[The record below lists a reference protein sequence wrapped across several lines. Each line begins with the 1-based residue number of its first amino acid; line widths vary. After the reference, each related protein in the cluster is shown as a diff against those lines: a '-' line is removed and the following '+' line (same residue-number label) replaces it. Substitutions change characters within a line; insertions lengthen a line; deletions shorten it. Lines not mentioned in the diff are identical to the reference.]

1 MAPWPVERRNSSAQ
15 MAPIAKKTTPKV
27 PINSANSFWVRL
39 YTQSPLR
46 TRETFS
52 ENGFGLRDST
62 EFAGIG
68 QNWEVLCVRR
78 DGVKIEE
85 RSFVAALLWI
95 TAKGESVVSVRFVA
109 ALRAERLVDGASWS
123 KAVAEPPHSK
133 SSGRSEFWRAPQFA
147 LGLHGLRSAAER
159 AFSGRLRLGR

>member
-1 MAPWPVERRNSSAQ
+1 VERRNSSAQ

-27 PINSANSFWVRL
+27 PINSANNFWVRL

-62 EFAGIG
+62 EFVGIG
-68 QNWEVLCVRR
+68 QNRVVPFVRL

-85 RSFVAALLWI
+85 RSFVAALLWM
-95 TAKGESVVSVRFVA
+95 TAKGEWWCRFV
-109 ALRAERLVDGASWS
+109 L
-123 KAVAEPPHSK
+123 
-133 SSGRSEFWRAPQFA
+133 
-147 LGLHGLRSAAER
+147 
-159 AFSGRLRLGR
+159 